1 MEIKPIDQMP
11 HLSARLGKAGTDRIR
26 YHQQGTG
33 LKHKGMANIEN
44 ILIGAMQDRA
54 PSDYNCSV
62 NDILCGVARS
72 DASGVQKPLSVKR
85 LYTVLQCMPNINSKE
100 IGLMMNLEPRQAR
113 RYMAALKTAWP
124 FLVRVLP
131 PNKDKAA

>member
-26 YHQQGTG
+26 YHQKGTG

-44 ILIGAMQDRA
+44 TLIGAMQDKT
-54 PSDYNCSV
+54 PSDHNCPV
-62 NDILCGVARS
+62 NDILYGVARS
-72 DASGVQKPLSVKR
+72 DVADNRKPLSVKR

-100 IGLMMNLEPRQAR
+100 IGLMMKLEPRQAR

-124 FLVRVLP
+124 FLVRALP
-131 PNKDKAA
+131 TNEEHAA

>member
-26 YHQQGTG
+26 YHQKGTG
-33 LKHKGMANIEN
+33 QKHKGMANIEN
-44 ILIGAMQDRA
+44 TLIDAMQDKA
-54 PSDYNCSV
+54 PSDHGCPI
-62 NDILCGVARS
+62 NDILYGIARS
-72 DASGVQKPLSVKR
+72 TDPNTKPLSVKR

-100 IGLMMNLEPRQAR
+100 IGLMMKLEPRQAR

-124 FLVRVLP
+124 FLVRALP
-131 PNKDKAA
+131 TEEEHAA

>member
-1 MEIKPIDQMP
+1 
-11 HLSARLGKAGTDRIR
+11 
-26 YHQQGTG
+26 
-33 LKHKGMANIEN
+33 
-44 ILIGAMQDRA
+44 
-54 PSDYNCSV
+54 
-62 NDILCGVARS
+62 
-72 DASGVQKPLSVKR
+72 
-85 LYTVLQCMPNINSKE
+85 MPNINSKE